1 MKLMIVEKYRGVSM
15 GKLKKIAS
23 ALVVIVCSTA
33 CFAKQISFQIVQ
45 HDDSAKEV
53 TESSYSVEDVLMNIF
68 FERGYIV
75 TNSDATVSTS
85 SEQDE
90 TFFNTGI
97 GEAFNGFS
105 DYFVQVKL
113 FYEVDEKKLN
123 KKADLYKI
131 DYTVAS
137 AKSGKKILTKSISE
151 IKKAG
156 NGQVDYSYISTELI
170 QHINKAIKEN
180 KA

>member
-1 MKLMIVEKYRGVSM
+1 MDFPIILSKLNFFTKLM
-15 GKLKKIAS
+15 KK
-23 ALVVIVCSTA
+23 
-33 CFAKQISFQIVQ
+33 
-45 HDDSAKEV
+45 
-53 TESSYSVEDVLMNIF
+53 
-68 FERGYIV
+68 
-75 TNSDATVSTS
+75 
-85 SEQDE
+85 
-90 TFFNTGI
+90 
-97 GEAFNGFS
+97 
-105 DYFVQVKL
+105 
-113 FYEVDEKKLN
+113 N